1 MIYPKTFKG
10 QDLTMWLLENIA
22 ELLTEVDAIEM
33 CQSFLDEELIVFVNH

>member
-10 QDLTMWLLENIA
+10 QDLTMWLLENVA
-22 ELLTEVDAIEM
+22 ELQTEVDAIEM